1 MIRYLQGLLT
11 IPEDAQTD
19 AASLENLR
27 AAFRNLPVLESE
39 RLLLRAPRIHDAE
52 DMYAYARDA
61 ENCRYVMWEAHANVW
76 ESRDALRSIIHRN
89 RRGGP
94 GTFAIELR
102 SEGRMIGT
110 IGFQWIDTLHGS
122 GEVGYSI
129 ARRLWNHGLAT
140 EALRTL
146 LPFAFDT
153 LGLRRVEARHDM
165 LNPAS
170 GQVMSHAGFRPEGIA
185 RGSVRVKGRMA
196 DMACYAILREDWQA
210 LMGVEGNPGI
220 GGQKEGGR

>member
-19 AASLENLR
+19 AASLEHMR
-27 AAFRNLPVLESE
+27 AAFRNLPVLESD

-94 GTFAIELR
+94 G
-102 SEGRMIGT
+102 
-110 IGFQWIDTLHGS
+110 GFDG
-122 GEVGYSI
+122 
-129 ARRLWNHGLAT
+129 
-140 EALRTL
+140 
-146 LPFAFDT
+146 
-153 LGLRRVEARHDM
+153 
-165 LNPAS
+165 
-170 GQVMSHAGFRPEGIA
+170 
-185 RGSVRVKGRMA
+185 
-196 DMACYAILREDWQA
+196 
-210 LMGVEGNPGI
+210 
-220 GGQKEGGR
+220 